1 MRKIVCLFFFCNI
14 TRTNGFV
21 LEDCG
26 VNFLDIEKNFAKT
39 KFQTS
44 LIRFSTVGAPRILD
58 GIAKLVTVWEPFA

>member
-1 MRKIVCLFFFCNI
+1 MRKIFFFFFCFI